1 MQNRVRAL
9 ALLAAVLS
17 FGSLA
22 DEATAPTGLVVS
34 FQTVSYQG
42 RYAPRHVLGAW
53 LVDSEGKHL
62 RDLVIYGGKQAN
74 KLARWRQD
82 TGKAKPDATTGA
94 TRKLHEPL
102 TVTWDGTDAAGKPL
116 PDGAY
121 TIRLEFTE
129 TNRPGPVLDIP
140 VRKGGEPV
148 AREVA
153 GNEHFTAITVRP
165 AGPGKEPAQP

>member
-1 MQNRVRAL
+1 MMSCARTV
-9 ALLAAVLS
+9 ALLGLVVS
-17 FGSLA
+17 FGLLA
-22 DEATAPTGLVVS
+22 DEATPSTGLVVS

-53 LVDSEGKHL
+53 LVDSEGKHI
-62 RDLVIYGGKQAN
+62 RDLAIYGEKHAN

-94 TRKLHEPL
+94 TRRLHEPL
-102 TVTWDGTDAAGKPL
+102 TVIWDGADAEGKPL

-121 TIRLEFTE
+121 VVRVEFTE

-140 VRKGGEPV
+140 VRKGGETGL
-148 AREVA
+148 REVE
-153 GNEHFTAITVRP
+153 GNEHFTAVTVRP
-165 AGPGKEPAQP
+165 AGPGNEPAKP

>member
-1 MQNRVRAL
+1 MLNRARSL

-17 FGSLA
+17 FGTLA
-22 DEATAPTGLVVS
+22 DEATAPAGLVVS
-34 FQTVSYQG
+34 FQTASYQG

-62 RDLVIYGGKQAN
+62 RDLAIYGEKHAN
-74 KLARWRQD
+74 KLARWKQD

-94 TRKLHEPL
+94 TRKLHEAL

-121 TIRLEFTE
+121 IIRLEFTE

-140 VRKGGEPV
+140 VRKGGENGV
-148 AREVA
+148 REVP
-153 GNEHFTAITVRP
+153 GNEHFTAISVRP
-165 AGPGKEPAQP
+165 ADPGQEPAKP